1 MAVKTITIDLDA
13 YDALARRKRQGQSFS
28 DVIKERFA
36 GGGTGRDLLEA
47 VRRLSLDED
56 ALDAAEAQV
65 KARRR
70 DRARAVR
77 L

>member
-13 YDALARRKRQGQSFS
+13 YDALARRRRQGQSFS
-28 DVIKERFA
+28 EVIKERFA
-36 GGGTGRDLLEA
+36 GGGTGRGLLEA
-47 VRRLSLDED
+47 VRRFSLDED
-56 ALDAAEAQV
+56 ALAAAEAQV

-70 DRARAVR
+70 ARAVR